1 MARDFINEPLPDLE
15 EQLAAELEGVSWAVV
30 AFSPED
36 SVWCDWIYRNL
47 NGYPLPVSLV
57 DRVTTQGFPRPDCLS
72 IFPDRRDPH
81 YADQLPHALSESTYL
96 IVVCSPQSADS
107 EWVGDQIRGFKKAG
121 GEERILALVV
131 DGPPDARLGEH
142 RRAAKCEWLPTW
154 LRWRLEEEG
163 FRAADRWEP
172 RVIDARRGYRSLK
185 QVRDSLLAAL
195 VDADVEELDRLGACT
210 RNVEPLMQPAYP
222 AIEIPASKIKAPAP
236 APEKKQPVARTVPA
250 TPAAP
255 APATVPAPTVASVT
269 PPAPATSRR
278 GSKYTISTA
287 VVLIVVAGV
296 FGLRSFKEITADEPA
311 STLNVATV
319 TGAMAGRSPAKKTPV
334 EDSAPA
340 PEVVTQLPA
349 SESAPLAQA
358 SQTPSV
364 AVTSEATPTPEVKPA
379 VEAKETPDA
388 APAPAAAPVV
398 MQNNPPT
405 VDAVPEIKAPVQAPP
420 ITSPSVP
427 SVVPPGAWVTSKIQ
441 PPDSQLPPKS
451 EPMTESVTS
460 APSSAPVNAP
470 ATPAVSSE
478 ADAVLLD
485 EVRTLER
492 RGDETMSERRTEDA
506 LDLYRT
512 ALSSAEE
519 YAARKGASPAARDH
533 VVALMRK
540 LGTLQMQNSSTAEA
554 RATYMQA
561 RKLLLQIKAQGGWS
575 RERAKVLDEIESR
588 LLSLPKD

>member
-269 PPAPATSRR
+269 PPAPAASRR

-388 APAPAAAPVV
+388 APALAAAPVV

-427 SVVPPGAWVTSKIQ
+427 PVVPPGAWVTSKIQ

-451 EPMTESVTS
+451 EPVTASVTS
-460 APSSAPVNAP
+460 VPSSAPVNAP